1 MVEKDDRPDLSLDRP
16 SEQGFITFFKG
27 LPDKLE
33 TTIRLFERNDYY
45 SVHGEDALFVA
56 QTVYKTSTVIKY
68 LGDERKGL
76 PSCTLSRLNTI
87 SFLRDLL
94 LVKLYRVEIWSMEG
108 RKGSQWQITKRASP
122 GNLVD
127 VEDILFLNNDV
138 SSSPVVLALKVE
150 SKGDQ
155 KLIGV
160 AYTDAT
166 TQRMI
171 GVSEFVDNDTFSNF
185 ESLLIQLSVKEC
197 VVPEDSQNY
206 ELRKIEA
213 ILDRCGIVV
222 TPRKKGDFQTKDIEQ
237 DLNRLLDED
246 VAISALPEFELKA
259 AMGCVACLIKYLG
272 LLSLETNFHQYT
284 LQLYDLSQYMRL
296 DAAAV
301 RALNLMPG
309 PQDGSN
315 KSMSL
320 YGLLNKCKTAQGSR
334 LLAQWLKQP
343 LMSLVEIEMRH
354 DLVEAF
360 ANDTDLRQS
369 LQEDNLKNFP
379 DLHRL
384 AKRFQRQNAHL
395 QDVIRVYQ
403 VIIKLP
409 ALKAALEAHNSS
421 HSGLLKE
428 LFVDKIQEYM
438 VHLKNLEELV
448 ETTIDLNAVERHD
461 FRIKADFDQSLQ
473 EVRALM
479 DTTYEQLEP
488 EAIRVA
494 DALDIEYEKKLK
506 FEKNSQYGYIM
517 RLSRK
522 DASIIRNK
530 REYIELATRKDGVYF
545 TTSALRRLSDEYAQ
559 LSAEYESTQS
569 KLVKEVIEITELR
582 SVSLASYFPVLEL
595 LNQSIAVLDVLVSF
609 AHVSIHAPI
618 PYVRPTLSRKGEGD
632 VRLEASRHPCLEM
645 QDVSFIDN
653 DVEMLR
659 DSSSF
664 HIITGP
670 NMGGKSTYIRQIGM
684 VALMAQAG
692 CFVPCR
698 TASLCIFDSILA
710 RVGAGDSTLKGVST
724 FMAEMLETSAILK
737 SATADSLIIIDEL
750 GRGTSTYD
758 GFGLAWAISEYIA
771 TQIKSF
777 TLFATHF
784 HELTVLAD
792 RVPTVRNLHVAALR
806 EDRGITLL
814 YKVRPGACDQSFGI
828 HVAELAN
835 FPEAVVKMAKRK
847 AAELEDFSG
856 ADEAGRARPWK
867 CSKEEIEKGNEVIQR
882 FLADFSQVD
891 AAGGSDVLAALEQI
905 RDGYKDQFAQSPFVQ
920 EVLNGL

>member
-1 MVEKDDRPDLSLDRP
+1 MAERSDRPDLSLDKP

-27 LPDKLE
+27 LPEKSE
-33 TTIRLFERNDYY
+33 TTVRLFERNDYY

-76 PSCTLSRLNTI
+76 PSCTLSKLNTI
-87 SFLRDLL
+87 SFLRDMLL
-94 LVKLYRVEIWSMEG
+94 HKLYRIEIWSSEG

-127 VEDILFLNNDV
+127 VEDMLFTASDV
-138 SSSPVVLALKVE
+138 STSPVVLALKLE
-150 SKGDQ
+150 TKGDQ
-155 KLIGV
+155 RLVGA

-166 TQRMI
+166 TQRLI
-171 GVSEFVDNDTFSNF
+171 GVAEFIDNDTFSNF

-197 VVPEDSQNY
+197 VLPEDSQNY
-206 ELRKIEA
+206 ELRKIEG

-222 TPRKKGDFQTKDIEQ
+222 TSRKKGDFQSKDIEQ
-237 DLNRLLDED
+237 DLARLLDED
-246 VAISALPEFELKA
+246 MAISALPEMELTV

-272 LLSLETNFHQYT
+272 LLSVETNFHQYT
-284 LQLYDLSQYMRL
+284 LRLYDLSQYMKL

-343 LMSLVEIEMRH
+343 LMSLPEIQTRQ
-354 DLVEAF
+354 DLVEVF
-360 ANDTDLRQS
+360 INDTSIRQQ
-369 LQEDNLKNFP
+369 LQEENLRNFP

-395 QDVIRVYQ
+395 QDVVRVYQ
-403 VIIKLP
+403 VLIKLP
-409 ALKAALEAHNSS
+409 ALRDALQRYTGDHEQ
-421 HSGLLKE
+421 LIE
-428 LFVDKIQEYM
+428 ETFVSKLNEYM
-438 VHLKNLEELV
+438 EHLKNLEELV
-448 ETTIDLNAVERHD
+448 ETTIDLAAIEHHD
-461 FRIKADFDQSLQ
+461 FRIKADFDQTLQ
-473 EVRALM
+473 EVRAQM
-479 DTTYEQLEP
+479 DTTFERLEP
-488 EAIRVA
+488 EAMKAA
-494 DALDIEYEKKLK
+494 DDLDIEYEKKLK
-506 FEKNSQYGYIM
+506 FEKNAQYGHIM

-522 DASIIRNK
+522 DAAIIRNK

-545 TTSALRRLSDEYAQ
+545 TTSTLRRLSEEYAQ

-569 KLVKEVIEITELR
+569 KLVKEVIEITG
-582 SVSLASYFPVLEL
+582 SYFPVLEL

-609 AHVSIHAPI
+609 AHVAIHAPV
-618 PYVRPTLSRKGEGD
+618 PYVRPVLTKKGEGD
-632 VRLEASRHPCLEM
+632 VHLKAARHPCLEM
-645 QDVSFIDN
+645 QDVAFIDN
-653 DVEMLR
+653 DTEMLR
-659 DSSSF
+659 ESSSF

-684 VALMAQAG
+684 IALMGQVG

-698 TASLCIFDSILA
+698 AANLCIFDSILA

-737 SATADSLIIIDEL
+737 AATPDSLIIIDEL

-771 TQIKSF
+771 TNLQSF

-784 HELTVLAD
+784 HELTALYEK
-792 RVPTVRNLHVAALR
+792 VPTVRNLHVAALR
-806 EDRGITLL
+806 EERGITLL
-814 YKVRPGACDQSFGI
+814 YKVRDGACDQSFGI
-828 HVAELAN
+828 HVAELAS
-835 FPEAVVKMAKRK
+835 FPDSVVKMAKRK
-847 AAELEDFSG
+847 AAELEDFETNGDVITKRAWKSSEQEIQDG
-856 ADEAGRARPWK
+856 EAL
-867 CSKEEIEKGNEVIQR
+867 IDR
-882 FLADFSQVD
+882 FLDEFAKVPLD
-891 AAGGSDVLAALEQI
+891 SDSAIQGLQRI
-905 RDGYKDQFAQSPFVQ
+905 RESFATDIDNSPFVK
-920 EVLNGL
+920 EILTDL

>member
-1 MVEKDDRPDLSLDRP
+1 MVEKGDGPDLALDRP
-16 SEQGFITFFKG
+16 AEQGFITFFKG
-27 LPDKLE
+27 LPEKPE
-33 TTIRLFERNDYY
+33 TTVRLFERNDYY

-68 LGDERKGL
+68 LGDERNGL
-76 PSCTLSRLNTI
+76 PSCTLSKLNTT

-94 LVKLYRVEIWSMEG
+94 LVKLYRVEIWSLEG

-122 GNLVD
+122 GNLID
-127 VEDILFLNNDV
+127 IEDMIFLNQEV
-138 SSSPVVLALKVE
+138 SLSPVVLALKVE

-222 TPRKKGDFQTKDIEQ
+222 TARKKGDFAIKDIEQ

-246 VAISALPEFELKA
+246 VSISALPEFELKS

-309 PQDGSN
+309 PMDGSN

-343 LMSLVEIEMRH
+343 LMSLPEIQTRH

-360 ANDTDLRQS
+360 SDDSDMRQG
-369 LQEDNLKNFP
+369 LQEEHLKNFP

-384 AKRFQRQNAHL
+384 AKRFQRQNASL

-409 ALKAALEAHNSS
+409 ALKNVLDAHTSG
-421 HSGLLKE
+421 HAGLLKE
-428 LFVDKIQEYM
+428 FFVTKFEEYM
-438 VHLKNLEELV
+438 GHLKNLEELV
-448 ETTIDLNAVERHD
+448 ETTIDLNAIEHHD
-461 FRIKADFDQSLQ
+461 FRIKADFDQNLQ
-473 EVRALM
+473 EVRAQM
-479 DTTYEQLEP
+479 DATYEQLEP
-488 EAIRVA
+488 EAMRVA

-506 FEKNSQYGYIM
+506 FEKSTQFGYIM

-522 DASIIRNK
+522 DAAIIRSR

-545 TTSALRRLSDEYAQ
+545 TTSVLRRLSDEYMQ
-559 LSAEYESTQS
+559 LSQEYETTQS
-569 KLVKEVIEITELR
+569 KLVKEVIEIT
-582 SVSLASYFPVLEL
+582 SSYFPVLEL

-609 AHVSIHAPI
+609 AHVSLHAPTPFI
-618 PYVRPTLSRKGEGD
+618 RPTLTKKGEGD

-684 VALMAQAG
+684 IVLMAQAG

-698 TASLCIFDSILA
+698 SASLCIFDSILA

-737 SATADSLIIIDEL
+737 SATRDSLIIIDEL

-771 TQIKSF
+771 TKIGSF

-784 HELTVLAD
+784 HELTVLAE
-792 RVPTVRNLHVAALR
+792 RVPTVRNLHVAALT
-806 EDRGITLL
+806 EERGITLL
-814 YKVRPGACDQSFGI
+814 YKVREGVCDQSFGI

-835 FPEAVVKMAKRK
+835 FPESVVKMAKRK

-856 ADEAGRARPWK
+856 ADESRRSRPWK
-867 CSKEEIEKGNEVIQR
+867 SSDEEIERGNAIIQR
-882 FLADFSQVD
+882 FLTDFAQVD
-891 AAGGSDVLAALEQI
+891 ADAGSGAEVVAALERV
-905 RDGYKDQFAQSPFVQ
+905 RDGYAEEFASSPFVQ
-920 EVLNGL
+920 EVLAGL